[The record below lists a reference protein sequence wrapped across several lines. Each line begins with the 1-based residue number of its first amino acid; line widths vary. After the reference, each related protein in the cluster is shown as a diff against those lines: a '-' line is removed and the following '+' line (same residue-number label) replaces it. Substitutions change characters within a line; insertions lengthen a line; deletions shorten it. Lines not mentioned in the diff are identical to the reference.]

1 MNKITITE
9 LRGLGRGCSLVARM
23 TPDEAASLRAG
34 CARLKAQEGRA
45 FAVRESKNNPG
56 LYVVTALPMPYQQ
69 VRTGN
74 AKPEEGGEPC

>member
-34 CARLKAQEGRA
+34 CARMKAREGRA
-45 FAVRESKNNPG
+45 FTVRESKNNPG
-56 LYVVTALPMPYQQ
+56 LYVVTALPMPAAG
-69 VRTGN
+69 VRTAPG
-74 AKPEEGGEPC
+74 KGGGR

>member
-34 CARLKAQEGRA
+34 CARMKAREGRA
-45 FAVRESKNNPG
+45 YAVRESQNTPG

-74 AKPEEGGEPC
+74 AKPEEGGGQ

>member
-34 CARLKAQEGRA
+34 CARMKAREGRA
-45 FAVRESKNNPG
+45 YAVRESQNTPG
-56 LYVVTALPMPYQQ
+56 LYVVTALPMPYTS
-69 VRTGN
+69 VKTG
-74 AKPEEGGEPC
+74 KGEGGGQ